1 MPFTAHAILIIYETD
16 ACLVLVRDSSDYYL
30 IKVSS
35 KLSATNND
43 FSSIDE
49 MATTKQLFLPMS
61 NTSLS
66 SSLRRDETNDEK
78 KTWMLRNW
86 NRSKKQK
93 QSLEGRFS
101 PDQSWTKYSI
111 QNDCCFCVVLK
122 RPYRPSR

>member
-78 KTWMLRNW
+78 KNLDV
-86 NRSKKQK
+86 KK
-93 QSLEGRFS
+93 LEPFEK
-101 PDQSWTKYSI
+101 TKTI
-111 QNDCCFCVVLK
+111 
-122 RPYRPSR
+122 SRGEILPGPELD